1 MNLARRWLRRLCTL
15 LYKGIGFSISWRVP
29 SVCETLPSMTI
40 FIFGGFG
47 GKTEYGVSLM
57 INFRLLKQVLGQ
69 SHQPEKIERSQR
81 FSLLMTR
88 PGTIRKSQ
96 ADQDLQA
103 DPDISTSERV
113 HKPRLLPLVSSIGFN
128 SAFNVAE
135 DVYFHFYGDDDVSM
149 TYVSSLSM
157 RP

>member
-1 MNLARRWLRRLCTL
+1 
-15 LYKGIGFSISWRVP
+15 
-29 SVCETLPSMTI
+29 MTI

-96 ADQDLQA
+96 ADQA

-113 HKPRLLPLVSSIGFN
+113 HKPRLLPLVSSIGFH
-128 SAFNVAE
+128 SAFDVAE